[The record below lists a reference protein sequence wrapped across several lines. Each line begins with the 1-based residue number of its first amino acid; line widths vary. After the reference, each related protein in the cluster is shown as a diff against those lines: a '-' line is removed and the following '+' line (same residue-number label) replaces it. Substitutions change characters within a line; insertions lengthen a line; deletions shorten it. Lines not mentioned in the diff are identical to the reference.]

1 MWHLTFYETHSG
13 GCPVADFIKDLQ
25 PKLKAKALHDLDLLA
40 EFGNQLSMPYSKAMG
55 NGLFELRIT
64 QSNNTARIFYFFI
77 QGENIILTNGFI
89 KKTQK
94 TPSKELAKALEYKQD
109 YLVRN
114 NHEI

>member
-1 MWHLTFYETHSG
+1 MWHLTFYETRSG
-13 GCPVADFIKDLQ
+13 GCPVADFIRDLQ

-64 QSNNTARIFYFFI
+64 QSNNSARIFYFFI

-89 KKTQK
+89 KK
-94 TPSKELAKALEYKQD
+94 YKKRQVKNSLKHWNINKII
-109 YLVRN
+109 Y
-114 NHEI
+114 